1 MKKLFK
7 TNYKSFLRERGASVG
22 FISLEVKELIEIL
35 FKNVDMP
42 EIITNVEV
50 NKNEVKVGVKPAV
63 FLPQMSLKFA
73 IESDQNKFLILF
85 DPSKSLIIYG
95 FLLGK
100 LKDEKIEGIQ
110 LFKDRLE
117 IDLQKILTGNVKG
130 VRIDRIEVSSEGKI
144 EIDFCCGQK

>member
-1 MKKLFK
+1 M
-7 TNYKSFLRERGASVG
+7 G
-22 FISLEVKELIEIL
+22 FVALEVKELIDIL
-35 FKNVDMP
+35 LKNVDIP
-42 EIITNVEV
+42 EIITKVEV
-50 NKNEVKVGVKPAV
+50 NKNEVTVGVKPAA
-63 FLPQMSLKFA
+63 FLPQTPLKFT
-73 IESDQNKFLILF
+73 ITSVQNKLSILF

-130 VRIDRIEVSSEGKI
+130 VRIDRVEVSSEGKI